1 MTEKRN
7 HERVP
12 FTARVTVFS
21 KGQRIVSDADTRDI
35 SLKGMYV
42 QSAQRLGIGT
52 HCGLELQLSGASSQ
66 LTLTIDGTVV
76 REDDAGI
83 GIVFNTIDLDSY
95 YHLKNILL
103 YNTED
108 PDSFSGRLSM
118 DTPDVLPDGEPLWE
132 DE

>member
-1 MTEKRN
+1 MAEKRN

-21 KGQRIVSDADTRDI
+21 GGQRIVTDADTRDI
-35 SLKGMYV
+35 SLKGIFV
-42 QSAQRLGIGT
+42 QTSHRPGIGT

-66 LTLTIDGTVV
+66 LTLNIDGTVV
-76 REDDAGI
+76 REDDVGI

-103 YNTED
+103 YNTEN
-108 PDSFSGRLSM
+108 PDAFSDHLYM
-118 DTPDVLPDGEPLWE
+118 DASDILPGGEPSWE

>member
-42 QSAQRLGIGT
+42 ASRQRLNIGT
-52 HCGLELQLSGASSQ
+52 HCGLELQLTGASSQ
-66 LTLTIDGTVV
+66 VTLNIDGTVV
-76 REDDAGI
+76 REDGNGFAV
-83 GIVFNTIDLDSY
+83 VFNTIDLDSY
-95 YHLKNILL
+95 FHLKNILL

-108 PDSFSGRLSM
+108 PDAFSDRLSI
-118 DTPDVLPDGEPLWE
+118 DTADMLPDGEPSWE